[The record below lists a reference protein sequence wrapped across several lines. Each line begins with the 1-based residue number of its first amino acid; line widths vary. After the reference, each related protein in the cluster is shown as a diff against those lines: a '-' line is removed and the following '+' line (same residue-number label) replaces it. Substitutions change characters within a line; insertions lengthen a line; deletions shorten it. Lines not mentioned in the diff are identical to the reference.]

1 MGGVSAVP
9 VQMWQTGRA
18 ESRCRCGRGEPIPGA
33 DAVHLRPVAPLWG
46 RAFVVWALLG
56 ISGQGSAEV
65 QASWLKACATTH
77 RDARGL
83 EREVELADPLPQREV
98 GVFLQASLRRAARV
112 RCAVSITHA
121 LYVVDRFCAA
131 EDWGHFLFSSA
142 TSRLVRG
149 VRRGCVRACMFVRAS
164 ASASASASAR
174 SWRWARVSCLVRV
187 SSRYW
192 MLHDEPSW
200 PSSWALSDAT

>member
-1 MGGVSAVP
+1 
-9 VQMWQTGRA
+9 MWKLRA
-18 ESRCRCGRGEPIPGA
+18 QSPCRCGRGEPSPGA
-33 DAVHLRPVAPLWG
+33 DVVHLRPVAPLWG
-46 RAFVVWALLG
+46 RAFNKFVVWALLG

-131 EDWGHFLFSSA
+131 EDWGHLLLSSA
-142 TSRLVRG
+142 TSRLVVGSGGAVYGRACS
-149 VRRGCVRACMFVRAS
+149 CVRVRAR
-164 ASASASASAR
+164 AR
-174 SWRWARVSCLVRV
+174 DRGGGRAFPAW
-187 SSRYW
+187 
-192 MLHDEPSW
+192 
-200 PSSWALSDAT
+200 